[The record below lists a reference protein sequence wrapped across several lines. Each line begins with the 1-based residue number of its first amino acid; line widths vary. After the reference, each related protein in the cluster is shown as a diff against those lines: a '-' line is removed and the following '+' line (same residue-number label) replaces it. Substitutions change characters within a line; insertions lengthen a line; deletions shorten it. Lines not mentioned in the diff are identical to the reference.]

1 MFFTIIINITIVI
14 IISIQH
20 DLHQQP
26 RCDKKTIA
34 TMASDLMFGGGN
46 RADLELIFAIKIYS
60 NPQALSHH
68 GLRPHVWRWE
78 IGQILNLY
86 LL

>member
-1 MFFTIIINITIVI
+1 MCCVLEKFTSRQISPLKKTIIIIDMFFTIIINITIVI

-34 TMASDLMFGGGN
+34 TMASDLMFGGG
-46 RADLELIFAIKIYS
+46 K
-60 NPQALSHH
+60 
-68 GLRPHVWRWE
+68 
-78 IGQILNLY
+78 
-86 LL
+86 